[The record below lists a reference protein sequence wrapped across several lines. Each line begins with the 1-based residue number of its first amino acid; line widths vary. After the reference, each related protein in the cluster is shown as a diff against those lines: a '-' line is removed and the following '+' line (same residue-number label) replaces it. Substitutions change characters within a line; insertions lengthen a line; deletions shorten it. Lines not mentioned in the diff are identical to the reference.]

1 MKYIIIS
8 LILLTSSMLSF
19 AQSTIGIYQIKSGYV
34 AYELTG
40 STTGTK
46 KLWWDDYGIKTR
58 TEIQSTTTTK
68 IMGIKQTSHTNT
80 IEIKNGNTLWVID
93 KEKMTGQETSLE
105 GLVDYSEFEKM
116 SEREKE
122 AFAEALLDSLG
133 GEKLAPEMFLGCMC
147 DVISLWGAKVW
158 TCQSVPL
165 KTETNVMGIKANET
179 ATEFKKDIPVPA
191 SKFEKMPGVSY
202 TQQGNYMNM
211 LNQLLDENS
220 GEYPDEEEE

>member
-1 MKYIIIS
+1 
-8 LILLTSSMLSF
+8 
-19 AQSTIGIYQIKSGYV
+19 
-34 AYELTG
+34 
-40 STTGTK
+40 
-46 KLWWDDYGIKTR
+46 
-58 TEIQSTTTTK
+58 
-68 IMGIKQTSHTNT
+68 
-80 IEIKNGNTLWVID
+80 
-93 KEKMTGQETSLE
+93 MTGQETSLE

-179 ATEFKKDIPVPA
+179 ATEFKKDITVPA

-220 GEYPDEEEE
+220 GEYPDEEDE

>member
-1 MKYIIIS
+1 MKYTIIS
-8 LILLTSSMLSF
+8 LILLFSSSVSF
-19 AQSTIGIYQIKSGYV
+19 AQSTISIYQIKSGYV

-40 STTGTK
+40 NTTGTK

-58 TEIQSTTTTK
+58 TEIQSTSTTK
-68 IMGIKQTSHTNT
+68 IMGMKQVNHTNSV
-80 IEIKNGNTLWVID
+80 EIKNGNTLWVID

-147 DVISLWGAKVW
+147 DVITLWGAKVW

-179 ATEFKKDIPVPA
+179 ATEFKKDIAVSA
-191 SKFEKMPGVSY
+191 AKFEKMPGVTY

-211 LNQLLDENS
+211 LDQLLDENP
-220 GEYPDEEEE
+220 GGYPDEEDE